1 LDVKQFCKST
11 DWLVKRFCKSFYHQD
26 DLQKNG
32 LQSRFTIRRFCK
44 KRLASVLSMSV
55 YRKTILQIVLSG
67 INKA

>member
-1 LDVKQFCKST
+1 LQSRFTVK
-11 DWLVKRFCKSFYHQD
+11 LFCKSFYHQD

-44 KRLASVLSMSV
+44 KRLASVLSMGV